1 MFGFMYD
8 SGRSYRRFLSG
19 GAFVSKRKPMPVTVA
34 DVCHNIFWGRNH
46 RAIRLLSICFEIY
59 EALTDY

>member
-1 MFGFMYD
+1 MDLCTIRGGVIDDFC
-8 SGRSYRRFLSG
+8 RG